1 MTDFAPQKPQRLF
14 ILDAM
19 ALLFRSY
26 HAFIRQPLR
35 TQAGFPT
42 SALFGSAMFILKLLE
57 EEKPDFLLAASDTKQ
72 PTFRHELYAQ
82 YKAHRTEMPEDLA
95 QQVPA
100 FYEMLR
106 CFQIPLLVQ
115 PGVEADDLIASVM
128 QKFTHDHLH
137 GYIVSGDKDFMQLI
151 QPHIF
156 LYTPKKGGQNQIVD
170 KNGVFTKF
178 GCFPEQVVDILALC
192 GDASDNVPG
201 VHGIGEK
208 GAAKLIL
215 EFGSLEGI
223 YAGLDQISNPRHRTA
238 LETHRELAFLSKRL
252 VTLHSEL
259 PVTLGLPEI
268 ACQPI
273 HAGCNSDLYAFFE
286 RMEFGSLRTRLQR
299 KLEEMPLST
308 APSTMEEARSNRVF
322 AENPYGPTREY
333 FLVNTREGLESFL
346 AEIQICQ
353 EFSFDTETTGLN
365 LIQDRPIGISF
376 AFAANRAYYLP
387 LLSEHLEDLTEAEI
401 LTVLRPFFAS
411 SSKTKIAHNIKF
423 DQQMLRNIGVE
434 VAAPWGDTMLVS
446 FLLDSS
452 RTSYSL
458 DALSKEF
465 LQIEKIPTTTLM
477 GPKKTI
483 PMTSVDLDLLYEY
496 ACEDADCTLQLHQL
510 LHPKLFEQHLT
521 KLYHNVELPIA
532 GILSHME
539 QTGIHVDAEMLHQQS
554 LVLNGKKKKLEEEI
568 HALAGTVFNIASPK
582 QLSHLL
588 FETLAI
594 HKKLGVTKLRKTT
607 QGFSTDSTAL
617 EELAADP
624 LVQKVLEFRSVA
636 KLISTYV
643 DQLPI
648 MINAQSGRIHT
659 SFHQTGTATGRLSS
673 STPNLQNIPI
683 RTALGKEIRTAFTPP
698 PGHTLISADYSQIEL
713 RILAHL
719 SQDPALLQA
728 FREGQD
734 IHTVT
739 ASKVGDKP
747 IAEVTSE
754 ERSQAK
760 AINYGILYGMGPKKL
775 ARITG
780 LSMEKA
786 KAFIAKYFHAFPTI
800 QGYIEQTI
808 AQAKACGYTE
818 TVLGRRR
825 PIPGI
830 RGELGGMAE
839 ANARNMAIN
848 SPIQG
853 TAADLIKLAMIQ
865 IQRTLEE
872 KKSRAKMLLQLHDEL
887 VFECPL
893 EEEDQVKEWI
903 RSGMEHVVHWDIP
916 LEASVGSGKNW
927 LEAH

>member
-1 MTDFAPQKPQRLF
+1 VTDFSPSKPQRLF

-42 SALFGSAMFILKLLE
+42 SALYGSAMFILKLLE
-57 EEKPDFLLAASDTKQ
+57 DEKPDYLLAATDTKQ

-82 YKAHRTEMPEDLA
+82 YKAHRTEMPEELA

-106 CFQIPLLVQ
+106 HFQIPLLVQ

-128 QKFTHDHLH
+128 RRYTHDQLH

-156 LYTPKKGGQNQIVD
+156 LYTPKKGGINQVID
-170 KNGVFTKF
+170 RQGVFTKF

-192 GDASDNVPG
+192 GDTSDNVPG

-215 EFGSLEGI
+215 EFTSLEGI
-223 YAGLDQISNPRHRTA
+223 YEGLDRISNARHRTA
-238 LETHRELAFLSKRL
+238 LETHREMAFLSKRL
-252 VTLHSEL
+252 VTLDSEL
-259 PVTLGLPEI
+259 PVTLSLKEI
-268 ACQPI
+268 SCDPLY
-273 HAGCNSDLYAFFE
+273 AGCNADLYAFFQK
-286 RMEFGSLRTRLQR
+286 MEFSSLSARLQR
-299 KLEEMPLST
+299 KLEESPS
-308 APSTMEEARSNRVF
+308 APPVSIDEPRTNRVM
-322 AENPYGPTREY
+322 ADNPYGPSREY
-333 FLVNTREGLESFL
+333 FLVNTKEALESFL
-346 AEIQICQ
+346 AEIQICN

-376 AFAANRAYYLP
+376 SFAPNRSYYLP
-387 LLSEHLEDLTEAEI
+387 LLAEHLEDLTATEI
-401 LTVLRPFFAS
+401 LTVLRPFFSS

-423 DQQMLRNIGVE
+423 DQQMLRNIGIE
-434 VAAPWGDTMLVS
+434 VAPPWGDTMLIS

-452 RTSYSL
+452 RNSYSL
-458 DALSKEF
+458 DTLSKEF
-465 LQIEKIPTTTLM
+465 LGIEKIPTTALM

-483 PMTSVDLDLLYEY
+483 PMASVDLDLLYEY

-510 LHPKLFEQHLT
+510 LHPKLFDLHLM

-532 GILSHME
+532 GILSRME
-539 QTGIHVDAEMLHQQS
+539 QTGIHVDAGILQKLS
-554 LVLNGKKKKLEEEI
+554 LLLNEKKTQLEIDI
-568 HALAGTVFNIASPK
+568 HEAAGTPFNIASPK

-588 FETLAI
+588 FEKLEI

-607 QGFSTDSTAL
+607 QGFSTDSAAL
-617 EELAADP
+617 EELSADP
-624 LVQKVLEFRSVA
+624 FVRKVLEYRSVA
-636 KLISTYV
+636 KLVSTYV
-643 DQLPI
+643 DQLPT
-648 MINAQSGRIHT
+648 MIDPQTGRIHT
-659 SFHQTGTATGRLSS
+659 SFHQTGTATGRLSAS
-673 STPNLQNIPI
+673 NPNLQNIPI
-683 RTALGKEIRTAFTPP
+683 RTALGKEIRTAFTPRP
-698 PGHTLISADYSQIEL
+698 HHVLISADYSQIEL

-728 FREGQD
+728 FREGKD
-734 IHTVT
+734 IHIVT
-739 ASKVGDKP
+739 ASRVWDKSLS
-747 IAEVTSE
+747 EVTSE

-775 ARITG
+775 SKITG

-786 KAFIAKYFHAFPTI
+786 KAFIAKYFQAFPTI
-800 QGYIEQTI
+800 QTYIEKTVS
-808 AQAKACGYTE
+808 QAKTCGYTE

-830 RGELGGMAE
+830 RGELGTMA
-839 ANARNMAIN
+839 AVNARNMAIN

-865 IQRTLEE
+865 IQRTLED
-872 KKSRAKMLLQLHDEL
+872 KKSCAKMLLQVHDEL
-887 VFECPL
+887 IFECPQ
-893 EEEDQVKEWI
+893 EEEAQVKEWI
-903 RSGMEHVVHWDIP
+903 RVGMEHVVDWEIP
-916 LEASVGSGKNW
+916 LAASVGSGQNW